1 MNVYDIKFKAS
12 TWMKQSNF
20 RSIKELRQYTKKR
33 CRRIESSSYESKWQ
47 RNTIKEIEHY
57 VN

>member
-20 RSIKELRQYTKKR
+20 RSIKELRQYTKKDV
-33 CRRIESSSYESKWQ
+33 EESKALHMSQ
-47 RNTIKEIEHY
+47 NDREIQ
-57 VN
+57 